1 MDIFISRAYNN
12 GKNLKFNA
20 MSEVITITSENL
32 KRSIFTI
39 GEYIKN

>member
-20 MSEVITITSENL
+20 ASEDITITSENL
-32 KRSIFTI
+32 KSIFTI
-39 GEYIKN
+39 GKNIKH